1 MPFWISLCIKLME
14 ILILI
19 IINVYINRDGYF
31 QFGLVFIK
39 KNNQTEFKK
48 KLKPVQTG
56 RFRFGFLGQKPVH
69 TSLARFFWFGSFF
82 SGFFRFYAYKT
93 ETKPVGFC
101 KILIDFFLRFGF
113 FSYFF
118 FLFFQFS

>member
-1 MPFWISLCIKLME
+1 ME

-48 KLKPVQTG
+48 KTETGSNRPVW
-56 RFRFGFLGQKPVH
+56 FGFLGQKPVH
-69 TSLARFFWFGSFF
+69 TSLARFFLVWLVFFWFF
-82 SGFFRFYAYKT
+82 S
-93 ETKPVGFC
+93 VLC
-101 KILIDFFLRFGF
+101 L
-113 FSYFF
+113 
-118 FLFFQFS
+118 